1 MRNFTSLQ
9 KLRQKTI
16 YSNSHL
22 QPINQRIRF
31 RPKSTTVKPTTTI
44 KPVIESSTT
53 TMKNKKMVPTF
64 YNNRFKT
71 VFFNRYPF
79 PKRRPTVNTDNTLA
93 KPEVKTSTT
102 TTTTTTTT
110 TVPTTTK
117 TTTTTTTTPMTTS
130 TELTM
135 TIKTTKSVQRP
146 KPKLPYQTF
155 RPFFIKLKNTPIT
168 TSKPTVLLP
177 TTSPIMI
184 QKQPQEMLELFDAR
198 TKIYVTRPPPHQK
211 HTITERPQKFGF
223 KLLSTTIRTPV
234 TTSAVKV

>member
-1 MRNFTSLQ
+1 
-9 KLRQKTI
+9 
-16 YSNSHL
+16 
-22 QPINQRIRF
+22 
-31 RPKSTTVKPTTTI
+31 
-44 KPVIESSTT
+44 
-53 TMKNKKMVPTF
+53 MVPTF

-79 PKRRPTVNTDNTLA
+79 PKRRPTVNTDDTLA

-168 TSKPTVLLP
+168 TSKPALILP
-177 TTSPIMI
+177 TTSPIVI

-198 TKIYVTRPPPHQK
+198 TKIYVTRPPPLQK

>member
-1 MRNFTSLQ
+1 M
-9 KLRQKTI
+9 
-16 YSNSHL
+16 
-22 QPINQRIRF
+22 
-31 RPKSTTVKPTTTI
+31 
-44 KPVIESSTT
+44 
-53 TMKNKKMVPTF
+53 PTF

-79 PKRRPTVNTDNTLA
+79 PKRRPIDTDSSA
-93 KPEVKTSTT
+93 KAISTTSTSTMTT

-110 TVPTTTK
+110 PMTTTS
-117 TTTTTTTTPMTTS
+117 TTTSTTPMTTS

-168 TSKPTVLLP
+168 TSKPALILP
-177 TTSPIMI
+177 TTSPIVI

-198 TKIYVTRPPPHQK
+198 TKIYVTRPPPLQK

>member
-1 MRNFTSLQ
+1 M
-9 KLRQKTI
+9 
-16 YSNSHL
+16 

-31 RPKSTTVKPTTTI
+31 RPKPTTVKPTTTI
-44 KPVIESSTT
+44 KPVIESS

-168 TSKPTVLLP
+168 TSKPALILP
-177 TTSPIMI
+177 TTSPIVI

-198 TKIYVTRPPPHQK
+198 TKIYVTRPPPLQK